1 MLMLVSLVNR
11 VLYFYQMLIFVWV
24 IMSWIPV
31 RDGLLEDIYSVLDQ
45 LCEPYVG
52 IFRRF
57 LPPFGGLDFSPV
69 VAVLLLSLLSR
80 GLVAILL

>member
-1 MLMLVSLVNR
+1 MLMLVSFVNR

-31 RDGLLEDIYSVLDQ
+31 REGLLEDIYSVLDQ